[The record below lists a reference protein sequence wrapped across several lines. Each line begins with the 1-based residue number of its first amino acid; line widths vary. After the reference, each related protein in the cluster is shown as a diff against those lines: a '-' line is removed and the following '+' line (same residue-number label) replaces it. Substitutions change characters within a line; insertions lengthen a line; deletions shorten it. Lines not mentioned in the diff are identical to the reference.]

1 MNETIQKGQ
10 YLLKAKIKF
19 FLFTQ
24 MNLILLVFCYFITN
38 SLIGFLTL
46 YGPLMFVVY
55 KFLFSKTRMD
65 NPYNIFLL
73 RKISDLIRNLRKC

>member
-1 MNETIQKGQ
+1 MNEVIQKGQ

-24 MNLILLVFCYFITN
+24 TNIILLLFCYFVTD

-46 YGPLMFVVY
+46 YGPLMFVAY
-55 KFLFSKTRMD
+55 KFLFNKIRMD

-73 RKISDLIRNLRKC
+73 KKISDLIRNLRN

>member
-24 MNLILLVFCYFITN
+24 TNLVLLVFCYFVTN

-46 YGPLMFVVY
+46 YGPLMFVFY
-55 KFLFSKTRMD
+55 KFLFGRTRMD

-73 RKISDLIRNLRKC
+73 KKISDLIWNLRH